1 MNPLKRLGIALWR
14 TLLDQGDLIATQI
27 LLPPIAGAIGTRVR
41 IAATGTHIPHEGPS
55 RLASYRKAVTRTV
68 DGAVLDGEAP
78 GTWAK
83 YAIPK
88 GLPTEEGE
96 RRMAIENQAHSVEE
110 KSFVIQEGY
119 GKGTKTL
126 VYAGTA
132 TYKIDGESQFG
143 RVAVHFHEAD
153 KAGPHYD
160 LVCEGVPTGTERWEL
175 ALHSGPFKGRYA
187 FVDASGA
194 LSSGAY
200 NEARRVPRMKARGV
214 RLAKPDYRLKD
225 RAWLTTEVRAN
236 PGRYA
241 LERKYDGALVNA
253 AGREGRMHLRSHR
266 EGGET
271 YYDRFPQLE
280 HLSNDSRLLSCR
292 LLFPVADFEFTVQAE
307 LVHADGAGRA
317 GGLCNSHP
325 EKAVAYQQEHGEA
338 DLYVWDCLNYHGKD
352 ISGLPYR
359 ERRIYAPRLVKELR
373 PYSDHIHLAEEMP
386 AGGDPAVF
394 YDRVVSDRRGLP
406 YSEGVVVKDNNDPT
420 GAAWYKVKTSDLED
434 YELVQV
440 LPGNGGKFTTS
451 AGALVVRDP
460 ATGTTSKVGSFKVND
475 ETRQYIY
482 DHRDELAGATVR
494 IEVME
499 KNPSGTQ
506 RAGRF
511 VDFHPDKNQGNDAI
525 AALQMA

>member
-1 MNPLKRLGIALWR
+1 MNTLKRLGIALWM
-14 TLLDQGDLIATQI
+14 TLLDQGDLIAMQV
-27 LLPPIAGAIGTRVR
+27 LLPPVAGAISKHVR
-41 IAATGTHIPHEGPS
+41 LTVTGTHIPHEGPS
-55 RLASYRKAVTRTV
+55 RLASYRQAVTRTV

-88 GLPTEEGE
+88 GLPSEEGE

-110 KSFVIQEGY
+110 KSFVIKEGY

-143 RVAVHFHEAD
+143 RVAVHLHNAD
-153 KAGPHYD
+153 RAGLHYD
-160 LVCEGVPTGTERWEL
+160 LVCEGVPVGTERWEL
-175 ALHSGPFKGRYA
+175 AIYNGPYKGRYA

-194 LSSGAY
+194 LSSGEY
-200 NEARRVPRMKARGV
+200 NEGRLVTRMKDRGA

-225 RAWLTTEVRAN
+225 RAWLATEVRAN
-236 PGRYA
+236 PGRYT
-241 LERKYDGALVNA
+241 LERKYDGVLVNA
-253 AGREGRMHLRSHR
+253 AGREGRMYLRSHR

-307 LVHADGAGRA
+307 LVHADGAARV
-317 GGLCNSHP
+317 GGLCSSAP
-325 EKAVAYQQEHGEA
+325 EKAQAYQEAHGPSS
-338 DLYVWDCLNYHGKD
+338 LFVWDCLNYHGKD
-352 ISGLPYR
+352 VSGLPYR
-359 ERRIYAPRLVKELR
+359 ERRVYAARLVEELR

-386 AGGDPAVF
+386 AGGDPVVF
-394 YDRVVSDRRGLP
+394 YDRVVSDQRGLP
-406 YSEGVVVKDNNDPT
+406 YSEGVVAKDNGDPS
-420 GAAWYKVKTSDLED
+420 GGAWYKVKQSDLAD
-434 YELVQV
+434 FELVQV

-460 ATGTTSKVGSFKVND
+460 ISGTHSRVGSFKVNNQ
-475 ETRQYIY
+475 TRQYIF
-482 DHRDELAGATVR
+482 DHRAELEGSVVR
-494 IEVME
+494 IEAME
-499 KNPSGTQ
+499 KTTDGAA

-525 AALQMA
+525 TAMQMA